1 MLPSS
6 EPEVLMNFLAQLK
19 GLLLPIFLIAI
30 LLPISQA
37 WGKANSERSWRECRA
52 EAPFAWVAESSITAS
67 GTTVTLIGEIHGAR
81 PAIVESDEFECWL
94 SSFDMVVGEG
104 DVSIPREATLGVQPV
119 CVNDLGQKIWYEAVS
134 VAVQGVQKWTSLL
147 SQKSIVDFARARGE
161 KSKRFSVAGLENPLD
176 QFDMFDRF
184 SCDLQKRML
193 AQAVADS
200 NRGLSFRDYLAL
212 LRAYDRENSSELK
225 NAMKRMD
232 RDDICRCSA
241 EVEAAVFK
249 HRNEKFARRIL
260 EIGTLGGYSTI
271 WMARALPAGGL
282 ICTLEADP
290 HHAAVAKTNLD
301 RAGVTEKVN
310 LRVGPALE
318 TLQDLLTEET
328 EPFDLVFIDADKP
341 SNPDY
346 LAWSLK
352 LTRPGSLIIGDNVV
366 RNGQV
371 IDDLSD
377 DPRVQGVRTFTDLIA
392 SNPNLLA
399 TALQTV
405 GAKGWDGFVVALV
418 VEPAV

>member
-1 MLPSS
+1 MDEDAS
-6 EPEVLMNFLAQLK
+6 EKWSLVDAYFADRLAPTDVVL
-19 GLLLPIFLIAI
+19 
-30 LLPISQA
+30 
-37 WGKANSERSWRECRA
+37 
-52 EAPFAWVAESSITAS
+52 
-67 GTTVTLIGEIHGAR
+67 
-81 PAIVESDEFECWL
+81 D
-94 SSFDMVVGEG
+94 
-104 DVSIPREATLGVQPV
+104 ATLGA
-119 CVNDLGQKIWYEAVS
+119 NAE
-134 VAVQGVQKWTSLL
+134 
-147 SQKSIVDFARARGE
+147 
-161 KSKRFSVAGLENPLD
+161 AGLPPHDVSPL
-176 QFDMFDRF
+176 QARF
-184 SCDLQKRML
+184 LE
-193 AQAVADS
+193 
-200 NRGLSFRDYLAL
+200 L
-212 LRAYDRENSSELK
+212 LVRLTG
-225 NAMKRMD
+225 
-232 RDDICRCSA
+232 
-241 EVEAAVFK
+241 
-249 HRNEKFARRIL
+249 ARRIL